1 MHARAVAHVFH
12 GRTMSRYTASR
23 AATAAVPIAN
33 PTRVASAFGLSP
45 YALESTPRYS
55 YISGWVHSR
64 MTPGD
69 GRTHNPPVSRIRS
82 AIG

>member
-1 MHARAVAHVFH
+1 
-12 GRTMSRYTASR
+12 
-23 AATAAVPIAN
+23 
-33 PTRVASAFGLSP
+33 VASAFGLSP